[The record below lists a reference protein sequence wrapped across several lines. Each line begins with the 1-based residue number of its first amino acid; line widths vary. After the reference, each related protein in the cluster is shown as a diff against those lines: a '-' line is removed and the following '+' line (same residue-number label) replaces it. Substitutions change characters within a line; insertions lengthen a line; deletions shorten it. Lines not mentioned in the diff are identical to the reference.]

1 MHGLYLAE
9 PDAGVFMTS
18 IHCTMFL
25 SATFVSV
32 LSSNF
37 PRSIF
42 NIGQFRSI
50 FNIGLLQ
57 LDFILKVSKR
67 YQKKRIESKSHCN
80 C

>member
-42 NIGQFRSI
+42 NIG
-50 FNIGLLQ
+50 LLQ

-67 YQKKRIESKSHCN
+67 YQKKQIESKSHCN
-80 C
+80 YCFL